1 MKTLLTLL
9 FILLLLLAIGI
20 VWVEDK
26 EGNFKSKT
34 PI

>member
-9 FILLLLLAIGI
+9 FLLLLLLAIGI